1 MKKNIIYLLSNLGKT
16 TSDVNVVVAR
26 FMLMT
31 KTSRLKLKLQLFQFG
46 DVNATMDVIGKKCRK
61 NAAQKI
67 LDDMKKSSTILVSQA
82 VMISDELIRT
92 AMLLKVNF

>member
-61 NAAQKI
+61 NAAQ
-67 LDDMKKSSTILVSQA
+67 TGTRFWFHWSQQN
-82 VMISDELIRT
+82 EEGGR
-92 AMLLKVNF
+92 K